1 MRKIFMGEEKEYARR
16 LTNYLLGH
24 LPADIQLQTFT
35 SPEFMV
41 REEEIADLYLLGVDF
56 YEKILELEAD
66 FSERDIILIRK
77 DKTGEGFSRLDPPDK
92 LVKQI
97 CDSREK
103 RDPLLIAH
111 SDSCYLVALYA
122 PFPDIDLRRWIWRE
136 MEAGDLYLGLQDM
149 GETGLDLPSEKR
161 GRVEFPMGIMT
172 FSGKNS
178 AEESDL
184 SVPDMG
190 SLCYYI
196 HLHEEEI
203 LDKMTKMLRREEGKF
218 YLDSPAWFF
227 DFLGLQE
234 EDYRWFFHTLKED
247 AGFSK
252 IYVGLGNNAIPSL
265 EYFSIFD
272 RVILLD
278 CPENERIHRFCGRFV
293 RTAME
298 ERYLPESSIDVRD
311 CTEAERKTGGWE
323 ETVETGRS
331 F

>member
-24 LPADIQLQTFT
+24 LPADMQLQTFT
-35 SPEFMV
+35 SPEILI
-41 REEEIADLYLLGVDF
+41 REEEIADLYLLGEDF
-56 YEKILELEAD
+56 YEKIMELTED
-66 FSERDIILIRK
+66 FSERNIILISSYE
-77 DKTGEGFSRLDPPDK
+77 TAEGFSRLDPPYK

-97 CDSREK
+97 CDFRE
-103 RDPLLIAH
+103 RQDPFLRGH
-111 SDSCYLVALYA
+111 SESCHLVALYA

-136 MEAGDLYLGLQDM
+136 MDAGDLYLGLQDL
-149 GETGLDLPSEKR
+149 GEAEEALPSEKR
-161 GRVEFPMGIMT
+161 
-172 FSGKNS
+172 
-178 AEESDL
+178 D
-184 SVPDMG
+184 DMG

-203 LDKMTKMLRREEGKF
+203 LDKMTKMLRREEGKYF
-218 YLDSPAWFF
+218 LDSPSWFF

-234 EDYRWFFHTLKED
+234 EDYRWFFHTLKEG
-247 AGFSK
+247 AGFSE

-278 CPENERIHRFCGRFV
+278 CPENERVHRFCGRFV
-293 RTAME
+293 RTALE
-298 ERYLPESSIDVRD
+298 EGYLQEASIDVRN
-311 CTEAERKTGGWE
+311 CAEVERKTRGWE
-323 ETVETGRS
+323 ESFEAGRP